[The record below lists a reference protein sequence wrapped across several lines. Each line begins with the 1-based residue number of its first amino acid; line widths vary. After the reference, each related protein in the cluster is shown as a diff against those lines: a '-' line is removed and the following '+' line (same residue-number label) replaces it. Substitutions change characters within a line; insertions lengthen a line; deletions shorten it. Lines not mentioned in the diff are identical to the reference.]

1 MLNEYASES
10 ASFGTS
16 PLILLLNGPAGSGK
30 DTLANALS
38 TFNHAKFAT
47 PLYESLR
54 ALFRI
59 SGTEWLD
66 MYNNRKEE
74 PSALLGGMSPR
85 EAMIWMSEDVCKPK
99 LGTPFFGELLAK
111 RIEAVVAAG
120 KRSDRFVVSDSGF
133 VEEALVLVETF
144 GADSVKLINLH
155 RYGHDYKH
163 DSRNY
168 INGID
173 LGVDTAHVSNVGS
186 VDTVAQLI
194 LDWCFT
200 GLEIQQ

>member
-1 MLNEYASES
+1 MLNEYISES
-10 ASFGTS
+10 SRFGTS

-30 DTLANALS
+30 DTIANAMS
-38 TFNHAKFAT
+38 SFNHAKFAT
-47 PLYESLR
+47 PLYECLR
-54 ALFRI
+54 SLFRI
-59 SGTEWLD
+59 SPNDWLD
-66 MYNNRKEE
+66 IYTNHKNE
-74 PSALLGGMSPR
+74 PTEKLGGMSPR
-85 EAMIWMSEDVCKPK
+85 QAMIWMSEDVCKPK
-99 LGTPFFGELLAK
+99 LGSPFFGEMLAK

-120 KRSDRFVVSDSGF
+120 RNGDRFVVSDSGF
-133 VEEALVLVETF
+133 TEEAMVLVETY
-144 GADSVKLINLH
+144 GAESVKLVNLH
-155 RYGHDYKH
+155 RYGHDYKN

-186 VDTVAQLI
+186 VETVTQLI